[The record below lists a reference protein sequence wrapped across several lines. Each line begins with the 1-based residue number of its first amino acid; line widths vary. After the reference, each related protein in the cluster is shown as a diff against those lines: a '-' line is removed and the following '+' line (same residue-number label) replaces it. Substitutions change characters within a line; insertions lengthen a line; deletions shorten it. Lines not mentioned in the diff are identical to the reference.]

1 MPRPLLVAVDDV
13 LQDRAFVVGL
23 EIDVLQP
30 SVAAFV
36 DADVVLRPEF
46 DWILDLA
53 RTIGRTYGWVTLT
66 IRSAT
71 RCFFSSNISFCWA

>member
-1 MPRPLLVAVDDV
+1 ML
-13 LQDRAFVVGL
+13 
-23 EIDVLQP
+23 P
-30 SVAAFV
+30 SVVFESFV
-36 DADVVLRPEF
+36 MMSPAPQHRFSTLTSYFAPDSTGSLTLP
-46 DWILDLA
+46 

>member
-46 DWILDLA
+46 DRILDLA